1 MKVKDAMT
9 RSARAVK
16 PDTKVMEVASQM
28 CLYRFHG
35 LPVVDDE
42 DMLVGVIAEK
52 DVLHSLFPKIEDM
65 IAHGMATVDLDQEM
79 ARYSDVLEQTVA
91 ELMTPNP
98 VAVDPEMHLLRA
110 ATIMVRHNFRR
121 IPVAEDG
128 KLVGMLTLGDVH
140 KAIFHANVTG
150 TLKGRQSS

>member
-1 MKVKDAMT
+1 MKVKDAMSTNT
-9 RSARAVK
+9 RSVR
-16 PDTKVMEVASQM
+16 PETKVLELASLM

-35 LPVVDDE
+35 LPVVDD
-42 DMLVGVIAEK
+42 DNRLVGVVAEK

-65 IAHGMATVDLDQEM
+65 IAHGMATVDMDREM
-79 ARYSDVLEQTVA
+79 GRYGEVLEQSVS

-110 ATIMVRHNFRR
+110 ATVMVRHNFRR
-121 IPVAEDG
+121 IPVAQEG

-140 KAIFHANVTG
+140 KAIFHANMTG
-150 TLKGRQSS
+150 TLNAL

>member
-1 MKVKDAMT
+1 MKVKDAMSTNT
-9 RSARAVK
+9 RSVK
-16 PDTKVMEVASQM
+16 PETKVLELASLM

-35 LPVVDDE
+35 LPVVDD
-42 DMLVGVIAEK
+42 DNRLVGVVAEK

-65 IAHGMATVDLDQEM
+65 IAHGMATVDMDREM
-79 ARYSDVLEQTVA
+79 GRYGEVLEQSVS

-110 ATIMVRHNFRR
+110 ATVMVRHNFRR
-121 IPVAEDG
+121 IPVAEQG

-140 KAIFHANVTG
+140 KAIFHANMTG
-150 TLKGRQSS
+150 TLNPH

>member
-1 MKVKDAMT
+1 MKVKDAM
-9 RSARAVK
+9 SVAPRAVK
-16 PDTKVMEVASQM
+16 PDTKVMEVASAM

-35 LPVVDDE
+35 LAVVDDE
-42 DMLVGVIAEK
+42 NRLVGVIAEK

-65 IAHGMATVDLDQEM
+65 IAHGMATVDLDKEM
-79 ARYSDVLEQTVA
+79 GRYGEVLEQTVG

-110 ATIMVRHNFRR
+110 ATVMVRHNFRR

-150 TLKGRQSS
+150 TLNKR